1 MLAPANWRWIG
12 RCLLLHLLAAA
23 AIFAQEPPPAP
34 DVSWSAWK
42 KMPSDILRDQKAL
55 WASPFHIKRK
65 NVKWWIAMGAVT
77 GALIATD
84 RRASRELPN
93 TPDQQRFSNN
103 VSRIGASYTMAAV
116 AGGSYLAGTLTHR
129 DYLAETGLLAAEA
142 LLDGVIV
149 SEALKVVT
157 QRPRPLEGNRGGDFL
172 DGGYSFPSG
181 HAVTNFALASVIA
194 HRYPHKKALVIASY
208 GLAGLVGA
216 SRFSAQQHFA
226 SDIVVGGVI
235 GYFIGRH
242 VVQSHERPRPGV
254 RGWLSP
260 QVIPTFQPSDHSYGV
275 LLAWH
280 PGRTN

>member
-1 MLAPANWRWIG
+1 
-12 RCLLLHLLAAA
+12 
-23 AIFAQEPPPAP
+23 
-34 DVSWSAWK
+34 
-42 KMPSDILRDQKAL
+42 MPSNILHDQKDL
-55 WASPFHIKRK
+55 WASPFRIKRQ

-77 GALIATD
+77 GVLIAND

-93 TPDQQRFSNN
+93 TSDQQAFSSN
-103 VSRIGASYTMAAV
+103 VSRIGASYTITSI
-116 AGGSYLAGTLTHR
+116 AGGTYLFGKLTHR
-129 DYLAETGLLAAEA
+129 DYLAETGLLEAQA

-149 SEALKVVT
+149 SEGLKLMT
-157 QRPRPLEGNRGGDFL
+157 QRPRPLEDNHGGDFL

-194 HRYPHKKALVIASY
+194 HRYPKRKAVAIVSY

-216 SRFSAQQHFA
+216 SRFSARQHFA

-235 GYFIGRH
+235 GYFIGKH
-242 VVQSHERPRPGV
+242 VVESHREPKPGV
-254 RGWLSP
+254 KGWLAP
-260 QVIPTFQPSDHSYGV
+260 QVIPTFQPADHSYGV